1 MVRNAIHYFYPSH
14 STTFII
20 VLLSSVLILLSRPPE
35 SKFDSNSLGSWTRMI
50 PECFPQVAKRVRTHL
65 QKPEPKLFSRRRL
78 ILIRISPAVHFAF
91 VEACA

>member
-1 MVRNAIHYFYPSH
+1 MVRSAIHYFYPSH

-20 VLLSSVLILLSRPPE
+20 VLLSSLLILLSRPPE

-65 QKPEPKLFSRRRL
+65 PNARTQT
-78 ILIRISPAVHFAF
+78 IL
-91 VEACA
+91 EATFDLDQSLPRSTFRVR